1 MISAAWAI
9 LYVGLGLALGIVFCL
24 ALDTFGKGGKKE

>member
-9 LYVGLGLALGIVFCL
+9 LYAGLGLALGIVLCL
-24 ALDTFGKGGKKE
+24 AMDAFGSGKPKE